1 MKQKFSLISLLF
13 LSLISNKSFGQND
26 SVVIKGAYLGQQ
38 PPGSNAKVFAPGIV
52 STEHRDFSGFFSTD
66 MQEFYFTRKDNE
78 TKEWTL
84 IMYKNENNQWRE
96 STVGPR
102 IGRPILSPDGNTMHL
117 GKHYMERTEKGWSD
131 VKSLGPMFDREDW
144 GIMRLS
150 ASENGTYVLDDY
162 KNGDVIRIST
172 FENGK
177 RQPPQKMPPTINTGK
192 YSAHPF
198 ISPDE
203 TYLIWDAER
212 KEGYGESDLY
222 ISFRQ
227 KDGTWGKAINL
238 GDKVNTES
246 GEAGGYIT
254 PDGKYL
260 FFNRHHDMYWIDAK
274 FIEDLR
280 PKFDELSGSK

>member
-1 MKQKFSLISLLF
+1 MKQVGSLISLLF
-13 LSLISNKSFGQND
+13 LSVMSNKGFTQND
-26 SVVIKGAYLGQQ
+26 SLVIKGPYLGQQ
-38 PPGSNAKVFAPGIV
+38 PPGQNAEVFAPGIV
-52 STEHRDFSGFFSTD
+52 STEHRDFSGFFSPD
-66 MQEFYFTRKDNE
+66 MQEFYFTRMDNKTE
-78 TKEWTL
+78 EWTL
-84 IMYKNENNQWRE
+84 IVYKNQNNQWHK

-117 GKHYMERTEKGWSD
+117 GKYYMKRTETGWSE
-131 VKSLGPMFDREDW
+131 VKSLGPMFDRKDW

-150 ASENGTYVLDDY
+150 ASANGTYVLDDY

-172 FENGK
+172 FENGQ
-177 RQPPQKMPPTINTGK
+177 RQPPKKMPSTINTGK

-198 ISPDE
+198 IAPDE
-203 TYLIWDAER
+203 SYLIWDTQRE
-212 KEGYGESDLY
+212 EGYGDSDLY

-227 KDGTWGKAINL
+227 KDGSWGEAINL

-246 GEAGGYIT
+246 WESNGYVT

-274 FIEDLR
+274 FIEQLR
-280 PKFDELSGSK
+280 PKLD